1 MYSFKCQFN
10 WLVWCWYPIFEEHIF
25 EIKIFLQNSARK
37 LCRIYALLNIR
48 KLFNIN
54 CLLGILPFIALSYMN
69 LHIFLQIRQSR
80 QVIILKYYLLN
91 YRRHLQPIF
100 STYRPFL
107 SDCSQVKKLSCRD
120 CTGQLEASH
129 LFQMHSWS
137 SHTLPYLYIVYAW
150 WIFGDK
156 RFIVIADP
164 ERPSEWQEAEWGQP
178 GRDPALH
185 RSDAHPV

>member
-91 YRRHLQPIF
+91 YRRHLHLQTFFIRLF
-100 STYRPFL
+100 SSEKVILPRLYWTTGSFSFVSNAFL
-107 SDCSQVKKLSCRD
+107 IL
-120 CTGQLEASH
+120 THAAI
-129 LFQMHSWS
+129 
-137 SHTLPYLYIVYAW
+137 PLYCLCLMDFW
-150 WIFGDK
+150 
-156 RFIVIADP
+156 R
-164 ERPSEWQEAEWGQP
+164 
-178 GRDPALH
+178 
-185 RSDAHPV
+185 